1 MISKTE
7 ENKSVLDLAYDLEG
21 QAKKQNWVSRYDS
34 ETDSFSFS
42 VPKLPNDARIKY
54 FGDEVAFYM
63 TKDKKIKGIFIEYFK
78 SNFVK
83 HHKELNEIKELLK
96 GTKKERKEEIALFEL
111 KKKKVEKIMPKL
123 EEAIKKAL
131 IENIGFN
138 S

>member
-1 MISKTE
+1 MTSITK
-7 ENKSVLDLAYDLEG
+7 ENKSVFDLAYNLEE
-21 QAKKQNWVSRYDS
+21 QAKEQNWVSRYDS

-83 HHKELNEIKELLK
+83 HHKELNEIKKLLK
-96 GTKKERKEEIALFEL
+96 GTKKEKEEETALFEL
-111 KKKKVEKIMPKL
+111 EKKKVDKIMPKL
-123 EEAIKKAL
+123 KEAIKLAL
-131 IENIGFN
+131 IEDMEFN